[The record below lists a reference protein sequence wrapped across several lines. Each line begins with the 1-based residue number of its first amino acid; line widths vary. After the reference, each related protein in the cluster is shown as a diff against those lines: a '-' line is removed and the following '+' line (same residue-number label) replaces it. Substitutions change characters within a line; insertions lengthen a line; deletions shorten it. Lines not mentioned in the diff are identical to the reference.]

1 MRAIWKGAI
10 SFGLVSVPVKV
21 FSATKSHDLPMHQV
35 HNKDGGRI
43 RYQRRCE
50 ECGEVVDFDD
60 IDKAYDEGDQ
70 RVILTDEDFE
80 LLPAER
86 SHEIEVVAFVPA
98 DQVEILRLDKS
109 YYLEPEDRA
118 LKQYALLRETLADTE
133 RTAIA
138 RFALRQKTRL
148 AAMRVRDDVLVL
160 QTLLWDDEVRKPAFD
175 VLENEAKISKH
186 ELAMAAQ
193 LVDSMS
199 GDFDTSTFT
208 DEYQEQLRELIEAK
222 LKKGKSVDVSDISGG
237 KDEDSGAEV
246 IDLMEAL
253 RRSISAQ
260 NDGEAKP
267 KKKATT
273 KSAAKKSSKKPAKK
287 TAAKKAAPKKSAAKK
302 PAAKKSPAKKT
313 RKSA

>member
-1 MRAIWKGAI
+1 M
-10 SFGLVSVPVKV
+10 
-21 FSATKSHDLPMHQV
+21 
-35 HNKDGGRI
+35 
-43 RYQRRCE
+43 
-50 ECGEVVDFDD
+50 DFDD

-175 VLENEAKISKH
+175 VLENEAKISKQ

-208 DEYQEQLRELIEAK
+208 DEYQKQLRELVEAK